1 MAERNPYSPPE
12 TSLGES
18 GSAARIPFARVAAV
32 LALVF
37 VAVTWASV
45 AAPRLL
51 PNAAVS
57 GGHSLGF
64 TGALFITAFAL
75 VIATGLW
82 LRSAWGWWVGLIA
95 GGYQLLSFML
105 FLVVVL
111 ATNEPIELL
120 TGVSMLVL
128 LAFMVVLLLPPTMR
142 SCMHTPER
150 PTGPG

>member
-105 FLVVVL
+105 FVVVVL

-142 SCMHTPER
+142 SCMHTSGR
-150 PTGPG
+150 AT

>member
-37 VAVTWASV
+37 VAVTWGSV
-45 AAPRLL
+45 MMPRLL

-57 GGHSLGF
+57 AGHSLGF

-111 ATNEPIELL
+111 ATDEPIELL

-142 SCMHTPER
+142 SCMHTSGR
-150 PTGPG
+150 AT

>member
-1 MAERNPYSPPE
+1 VAERNPYSPPE

-111 ATNEPIELL
+111 ATDEPIELL

-142 SCMHTPER
+142 SCMHTSGR
-150 PTGPG
+150 AT

>member
-37 VAVTWASV
+37 VAVTWGSV
-45 AAPRLL
+45 MMPRLL

-57 GGHSLGF
+57 AGHSLGF

-82 LRSAWGWWVGLIA
+82 LRSAWVWWVGLIA

-105 FLVVVL
+105 FVVVVL

-142 SCMHTPER
+142 SCMHTSGR
-150 PTGPG
+150 AT

>member
-18 GSAARIPFARVAAV
+18 GSAARIPFARVAAI

-57 GGHSLGF
+57 AGHSLGF

-105 FLVVVL
+105 FVVVVL

-142 SCMHTPER
+142 SCMHTSGR
-150 PTGPG
+150 AT

>member
-1 MAERNPYSPPE
+1 VAERNPYSPPE
-12 TSLGES
+12 TSLGQS

-105 FLVVVL
+105 FVVVVL

-142 SCMHTPER
+142 SCMHTSGR
-150 PTGPG
+150 AT

>member
-1 MAERNPYSPPE
+1 MAESNPYSPPE

-105 FLVVVL
+105 FVVVVL

-142 SCMHTPER
+142 SCMHTSGR
-150 PTGPG
+150 AT

>member
-1 MAERNPYSPPE
+1 VAERNPYSPPE

-105 FLVVVL
+105 FVVVVL

-142 SCMHTPER
+142 SCMHTSGR
-150 PTGPG
+150 AT

>member
-1 MAERNPYSPPE
+1 VAERNPYSPPA
-12 TSLGES
+12 TSQSES
-18 GSAARIPFARVAAV
+18 GPGARIPFARVAAV

-37 VAVTWASV
+37 VAVTWGSV
-45 AAPRLL
+45 MMPRLL

-57 GGHSLGF
+57 AGHSLGF

-111 ATNEPIELL
+111 ATDEPIELL

-142 SCMHTPER
+142 SCMHTSGR
-150 PTGPG
+150 AT

>member
-37 VAVTWASV
+37 VAVTWGSV
-45 AAPRLL
+45 MMPRLL

-57 GGHSLGF
+57 AGHSLGF

-105 FLVVVL
+105 FVVVVL

-142 SCMHTPER
+142 SCMHTSGR
-150 PTGPG
+150 AT

>member
-12 TSLGES
+12 PSLGQS

-105 FLVVVL
+105 FVVVVL

-142 SCMHTPER
+142 SCMHTSGR
-150 PTGPG
+150 AT